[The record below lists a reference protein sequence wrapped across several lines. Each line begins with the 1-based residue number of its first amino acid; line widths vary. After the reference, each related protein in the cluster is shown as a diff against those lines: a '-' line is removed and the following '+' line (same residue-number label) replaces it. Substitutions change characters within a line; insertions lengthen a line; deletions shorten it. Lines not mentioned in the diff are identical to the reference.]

1 MAELSPRQ
9 ATSARWPESRP
20 QRCSQFGG
28 RSRIWHAGS
37 GRSGAFVTFGVACFL
52 LSLVLGCTTVPTE
65 TVRETAREP
74 VSSDPAWAEA
84 RREEGGESAL
94 TGLSE
99 RSRQIERNLG
109 LR

>member
-1 MAELSPRQ
+1 MAALSPRH
-9 ATSARWPESRP
+9 TNSARWPENRS
-20 QRCSQFGG
+20 QRFSQRG
-28 RSRIWHAGS
+28 RSRIWHVGS
-37 GRSGAFVTFGVACFL
+37 GGGAAVLTFGVAGFL

-65 TVRETAREP
+65 TARETTRET
-74 VSSDPAWAEA
+74 VNSDPAWAEA
-84 RREEGGESAL
+84 RRAEGGESEL